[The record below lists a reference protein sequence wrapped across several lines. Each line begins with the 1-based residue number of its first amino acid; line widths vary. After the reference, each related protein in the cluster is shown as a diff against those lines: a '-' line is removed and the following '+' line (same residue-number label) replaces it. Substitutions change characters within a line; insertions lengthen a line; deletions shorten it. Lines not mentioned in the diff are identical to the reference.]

1 MKNILYQFIVIR
13 NVTTVSSVV
22 MLRHGDINEPW
33 TNRSL
38 YFGIYSISNDLKV
51 LALRT
56 WAVSKFQLHCSS
68 ATVAYGI
75 INVGNDGAT
84 TVFLVGGAF

>member
-1 MKNILYQFIVIR
+1 MAQSI
-13 NVTTVSSVV
+13 VSSVV
-22 MLRHGDINEPW
+22 MSRHGDINEPW

-51 LALRT
+51 LSLRT

-68 ATVAYGI
+68 ATVAYGV
-75 INVGNDGAT
+75 INVGKMEPLLYC
-84 TVFLVGGAF
+84 FLSRKSVLIRKKQGK